1 MGRISDKKAAVKLF
15 LFFSGG
21 TLLILTIHYKAI
33 LFAAVDDDFLLSP
46 LKYSHLHFYL
56 AIPVM
61 RKQLI
66 I

>member
-1 MGRISDKKAAVKLF
+1 MTMQTIF
-15 LFFSGG
+15 LL
-21 TLLILTIHYKAI
+21 TLILSPILTIHYKTI
-33 LFAAVDDDFLLSP
+33 LFATVDDDFLLSP

>member
-1 MGRISDKKAAVKLF
+1 MQTIF
-15 LFFSGG
+15 LLTFILSP
-21 TLLILTIHYKAI
+21 ILTIHYETI

-46 LKYSHLHFYL
+46 LKYPRLHLYL

>member
-1 MGRISDKKAAVKLF
+1 MTMQTIF
-15 LFFSGG
+15 LLTFILSP
-21 TLLILTIHYKAI
+21 ILTIHYETI

-46 LKYSHLHFYL
+46 LKYPRLHLYL